1 MSVQKEFTA
10 LRKISREEFMDL
22 AQGGMRELFDLEQY
36 KVLDGSKGEE
46 LNHFVY
52 DTSTHDCYLV
62 DLGTCYELLASF
74 YSNEDKSAVQAS
86 LNKIASSVE

>member
-36 KVLDGSKGEE
+36 KVLDGTKGEE

-62 DLGTCYELLASF
+62 DLETCYELLASF
-74 YSNEDKSAVQAS
+74 YCTEDKSAVQVS